1 MARPVER
8 LTRLQGWRANL
19 AAWIAGAMLP
29 LALAPFYLYPLA
41 ILGLGLIFLLWLH
54 LTPRQAFARGWWF
67 GMGMFGVG
75 VSWVY
80 VSIHYFGYASVPL
93 AALLTL
99 LWVAFLALLPAIT
112 GYLTAYLLRWYRGR
126 EATYQHME
134 LLILMPL
141 LWSLVEW
148 VRGWVLTGFP
158 WLNPGYSQ
166 IDSPLGGYAPIF
178 GVYGVNWMV
187 AISAGLLAILS
198 LRWRQSWRGYVIA
211 FVAIWAIGWGFKQV
225 EWTEPL
231 GTPIK
236 VSLIQ
241 GNIDQEEKWR
251 AGALQRTLT
260 IYTNLTEQ
268 HWDSDLIVW
277 PEAAIPT
284 WYHFVKDG
292 YLAGLE
298 RRARETDTDMLIG
311 IPYYDAQTQAKYNS
325 VLDLNHHS
333 FYHKRHLVPFGDYL
347 PLQDYIRGLIRFFDL
362 PMSSFTSG
370 PAQQALLTAAGHSVG
385 VSICYEDLFGEE
397 VIRALPQAG
406 FLVNVSNDS
415 WWGNSHGTPQHM
427 QIAAMRA
434 LETGRVMVR
443 ATNNGITGV
452 INRKGDIVKQ
462 LPRFTAAALTAEIQP
477 RRGATPYVTMGN
489 GLIVLL
495 MFSTL
500 IGVMIWRWRM
510 RRRQTP

>member
-1 MARPVER
+1 VER
-8 LTRLQGWRANL
+8 LTKLQGWRANL
-19 AAWIAGAMLP
+19 AAWIAGALLP
-29 LALAPFYLYPLA
+29 LSLAPFYLFPLA
-41 ILGLGLIFLLWLH
+41 IVSLSLLFLLWLH
-54 LTPRQAFARGWWF
+54 LSPKQAFHRGWWF
-67 GMGMFGVG
+67 GLGMFGVG

-99 LWVAFLALLPAIT
+99 LFAAFLALFPAIT
-112 GYLTAYLLRWYRGR
+112 GYLTAHLLRWYRGR
-126 EATYQHME
+126 ETTYLQME
-134 LLILMPL
+134 LLMLMPL
-141 LWSLVEW
+141 LWALMEW
-148 VRGWVLTGFP
+148 VRGWILTGFP

-187 AISAGLLAILS
+187 AISAGLLAILL
-198 LRWRQSWRGYVIA
+198 LRWRQVYRAYVIA
-211 FVAIWAIGWGFKQV
+211 LVVIWVGGWAFKHV

-231 GTPIK
+231 GNPIK

-241 GNIDQEEKWR
+241 GNIDQEEKWK
-251 AGALQRTLT
+251 AGQLQRTLS
-260 IYTNLTEQ
+260 IYTKLTEQ

-277 PEAAIPT
+277 PEAALST

-292 YLAGLE
+292 YLMGLE
-298 RRARETDTDMLIG
+298 QRARATNTDMLIG
-311 IPYYDAQTQAKYNS
+311 IPYYDQATKTKYNS

-333 FYHKRHLVPFGDYL
+333 FYHKHHLAPFGDYL
-347 PLQDYIRGLIRFFDL
+347 PLEDYLRGLIRFFDL
-362 PMSSFTSG
+362 PMSSFSPG
-370 PAQQALLTAAGHSVG
+370 PARQAPLTAAGHSVG
-385 VSICYEDLFGEE
+385 ISVCYEDLFGEE

-415 WWGNSHGTPQHM
+415 WWGDSHGTPQHM

-434 LETGRVMVR
+434 LEAGRVMLR
-443 ATNNGITGV
+443 ATNNGITAV
-452 INRKGDIVKQ
+452 VDHKGRIVER
-462 LPRFTAAALTAEIQP
+462 LPQFTTAVLTAEIQP

-500 IGVMIWRWRM
+500 IGVMIWRWWM
-510 RRRQTP
+510 RSTQTP